1 MGFRL
6 FIENVEERVLRP
18 EATRRR
24 KIMRKRLK
32 TIIIFWGLSLL
43 TGFGLVF
50 AQSSTTDWEKTL
62 AIDPSQPLNFT
73 FHDIDGDLKVMT
85 SEQPTVT
92 IKTHLQALTKDAK
105 LAERLLKATK
115 VQVNQQ
121 GNDIQVEIIYP
132 RLRAIFFPWRDY
144 RRIKASTEVSL
155 PVNANLQ
162 ARLVDGQA
170 RVEGKFKE
178 INLAAVDGSLWLE
191 NVAGQLRLRT
201 VDGRIAV
208 KQGRGEVQAN
218 SVDGHIVIQG
228 GFEPVEVTTTDGDID
243 IELDPDTSISQAW
256 RLSTVDGH
264 IEISLPKNISADL
277 KVETSDGSIRCDLA
291 LAFTESLRGKQIS
304 GRINEG
310 GPLISLRSVDGRI
323 WLRSK

>member
-1 MGFRL
+1 
-6 FIENVEERVLRP
+6 
-18 EATRRR
+18 
-24 KIMRKRLK
+24 MRKRLR
-32 TIIIFWGLSLL
+32 TIIIFWGLSLS
-43 TGFGLVF
+43 TGFGLVL
-50 AQSSTTDWEKTL
+50 AQSSDSYWEKTL
-62 AIDPSQPLNFT
+62 TIDPSKPLNFA
-73 FHDIDGDLKVMT
+73 FHDIDGDLKVIT

-105 LAERLLKATK
+105 LAERLLTATK
-115 VQVNQQ
+115 VRVDQQ
-121 GNDIQVEIIYP
+121 GNDIEMEIIYP

-144 RRIKASTEVSL
+144 HRIKVSTEVSL
-155 PVNANLQ
+155 PARANLK

-170 RVEGKFKE
+170 KIEGKFRE
-178 INLAAVDGSLWLE
+178 INLTAVDGSLWLE
-191 NVAGQLRLRT
+191 NVEGKLRLRT

-208 KQGRGEVQAN
+208 KQGKGEVQAN

-228 GFEPVEVTTTDGDID
+228 GFEPVEVTTTDGDIEV
-243 IELDPDTSISQAW
+243 ELDPDTTISQAW

-277 KVETSDGSIRCDLA
+277 KVETNEGSIRCDLP
-291 LAFTESLRGKQIS
+291 LAFTESLKGKQIS